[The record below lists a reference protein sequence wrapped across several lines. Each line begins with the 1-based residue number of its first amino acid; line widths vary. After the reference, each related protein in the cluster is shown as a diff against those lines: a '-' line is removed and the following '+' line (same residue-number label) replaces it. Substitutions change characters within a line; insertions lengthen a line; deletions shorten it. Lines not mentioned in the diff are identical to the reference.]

1 MTAWDARSAELL
13 TKLACVSA
21 VAAGLALVPAV
32 ASSDIFVIPLPGVAG
47 LYGVG
52 PAPAAGQRSTTFH
65 LPGTPG
71 VIRGASFHAV
81 GTTVVGTL
89 ICDDGPTP
97 TQSPYPA
104 SLTVEMLDA
113 ATNNGW
119 DSEAHMPTLSG
130 ALDSTAPFTTFGY
143 PGHPGASWA
152 FLAGGAGSITVYGGP
167 GPALLGCSPSG
178 PLPTVTITQAWLL
191 LDADIPVAAHG
202 ASWGAVKAI
211 YR

>member
-104 SLTVEMLDA
+104 SLTGEMLDG
-113 ATNNGW
+113 TKIEGQ
-119 DSEAHMPTLSG
+119 
-130 ALDSTAPFTTFGY
+130 AP
-143 PGHPGASWA
+143 
-152 FLAGGAGSITVYGGP
+152 LKVR
-167 GPALLGCSPSG
+167 PA
-178 PLPTVTITQAWLL
+178 
-191 LDADIPVAAHG
+191 DERHHG
-202 ASWGAVKAI
+202 DHDGDDHDKDDHD
-211 YR
+211 RGDGKGRR